1 MSSVNVSTKI
11 VIKRPVDIVSRYASD
26 PDNATQ
32 WYANIK
38 SVEWKT
44 SKEIRVGSKIG
55 FIAQFLGKHLI
66 YTYEIAAFIPN
77 QKFVMR
83 TADGPFPMETTYLW
97 KRLSEN
103 ETEMTLIN
111 QGSPSGFS
119 KFIAPFVSLAMRNA
133 NRKDLSRIKQILEN
147 KEMDFPSI

>member
-11 VIKRPVDIVSRYASD
+11 IINRPVDQVARYASD
-26 PDNATQ
+26 PDNVTQ

-38 SVEWKT
+38 SVEWKS
-44 SKEIRVGSKIG
+44 SKEITVGSKIE
-55 FIAQFLGKHLI
+55 FIAHFLGKRLV
-66 YTYEIAAFIPN
+66 YTYEIVEFVPN

-97 KRLSEN
+97 RSLSDN

-111 QGSPSGFS
+111 RGSPSGFS
-119 KFIAPFVSLAMRNA
+119 KFLAPFMTLAMRKA
-133 NRKDLSRIKQILEN
+133 NQKDLSRIKQILEDKN
-147 KEMDFPSI
+147 AA

>member
-1 MSSVNVSTKI
+1 MSSVNVSTEI
-11 VIKRPVDIVSRYASD
+11 MIKRPVDQVAAYASD

-44 SKEIRVGSKIG
+44 SKEIRVGSKIE
-55 FIAQFLGKHLI
+55 FMAQFLGKRLI
-66 YTYEIAAFIPN
+66 YTYEIVEFVPN

-83 TADGPFPMETTYLW
+83 TADGPFPMETTYSW
-97 KRLSEN
+97 KSLSEN
-103 ETEMTLIN
+103 ETKMILIN
-111 QGSPSGFS
+111 RGSPAGFS
-119 KFIAPFVSLAMRNA
+119 KFLAPFMSFAMRNA

-147 KEMDFPSI
+147 KS